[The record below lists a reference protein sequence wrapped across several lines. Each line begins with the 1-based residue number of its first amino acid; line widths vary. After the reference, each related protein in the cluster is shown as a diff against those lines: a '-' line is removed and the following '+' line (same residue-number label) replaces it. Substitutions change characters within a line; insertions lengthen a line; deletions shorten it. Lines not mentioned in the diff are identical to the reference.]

1 MTNIPSAQGHDT
13 PTSLVDFATTS
24 TVQVEDLTQIR
35 TRWIPGRTRLLQS
48 DRDSTNRALDGG
60 SRRDAR
66 DARPAYGLLRGQ
78 SDYAGFRAY
87 SADRK
92 LVPVSSEV
100 QSVDPK
106 RNTRVLGRE
115 FTRWT
120 GSTI

>member
-1 MTNIPSAQGHDT
+1 MNCPAEFDRMTNIPSAQGHDT

-24 TVQVEDLTQIR
+24 TVQVEDLTQFERDGFLVARGFFNPTETAQIL
-35 TRWIPGRTRLLQS
+35 RWTE
-48 DRDSTNRALDGG
+48 
-60 SRRDAR
+60 
-66 DARPAYGLLRGQ
+66 

-100 QSVDPK
+100 RSVDPK
-106 RNTRVLGRE
+106 RNTRVLLRE
-115 FTRWT
+115 FTQWT